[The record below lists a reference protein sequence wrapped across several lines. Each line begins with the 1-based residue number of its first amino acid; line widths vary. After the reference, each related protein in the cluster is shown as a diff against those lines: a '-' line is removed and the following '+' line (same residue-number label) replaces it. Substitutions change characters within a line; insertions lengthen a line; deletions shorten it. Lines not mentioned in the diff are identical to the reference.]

1 MNAKRIAGALTAAA
15 HVACVAATLLPG
27 TAQAQPAQPAQQP
40 AQQTKL
46 RVAGNLVATGLIQ
59 QNKEQPFFENFARNT
74 GLPIDADYKPMD
86 VLGIKDSD
94 GLRVLRSGLFDIVS
108 LRLAQVSRDEPFF
121 LGPDIVGLSTDY
133 GSAAKAVDAYRNA
146 FDKRLQ
152 ERYGAKLLG
161 IWPFGPQVVF
171 CKTPIGGLADLKGKK
186 VRVYDQSLAKFIE
199 KLGGIPVTIPFGETQ
214 QALERGVT
222 DCAITGP
229 SSANT
234 AGWPEVTAY
243 FMPVGFQ
250 IALNAYA
257 IKLSRWNALP
267 PEQQARLAEAFQ
279 RFERD
284 TWSYSRELFEDASRC
299 NVGKDPCKTGK
310 KFAMKEV
317 PVRPAD
323 LQLVRDALTTVSLP
337 TWTEVCDKSY
347 PQCSA
352 IWKQTIGPLVGLK

>member
-1 MNAKRIAGALTAAA
+1 MKLHLSLVTAALA
-15 HVACVAATLLPG
+15 LAMALP
-27 TAQAQPAQPAQQP
+27 AQAQNA
-40 AQQTKL
+40 KL

-59 QNKEQPFFENFARNT
+59 QKQEQPFFENFAKNT

-86 VLGIKDSD
+86 VLGVKDAD
-94 GLRVLRSGLFDIVS
+94 GLRVLKSGLFDIVT

-133 GSAAKAVDAYRNA
+133 DTAHKVIDAYRDA

-152 ERYGAKLLG
+152 ERHNGKLLG
-161 IWPFGPQVVF
+161 IYPFGPQVLF
-171 CKTPIGGLADLKGKK
+171 CKVPVTGLGDLKGKK

-229 SSANT
+229 SSANS
-234 AGWPEVTAY
+234 AGFPEVTSH

-250 IALNAYA
+250 IAFNAYA
-257 IKLSRWNALP
+257 MSLPKWNALP
-267 PEQQARLAEAFQ
+267 ADQKTRLTEAF
-279 RFERD
+279 RKFENEI
-284 TWSYSRELFEDASRC
+284 WSYSRELFDDASRC
-299 NVGKDPCKTGK
+299 NVGKEPCKTGK
-310 KFAMKEV
+310 KYSMKDV
-317 PVRPAD
+317 PVTAGD
-323 LQLVRDALTTVSLP
+323 KQLVRDALGTVSFPIWSEL
-337 TWTEVCDKSY
+337 CDKSY
-347 PQCSA
+347 DKCSA